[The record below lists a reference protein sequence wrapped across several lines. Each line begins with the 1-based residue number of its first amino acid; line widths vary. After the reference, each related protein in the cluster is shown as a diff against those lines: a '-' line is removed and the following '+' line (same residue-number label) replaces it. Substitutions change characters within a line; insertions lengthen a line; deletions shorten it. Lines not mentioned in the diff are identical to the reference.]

1 MIVIIMMKVVKE
13 AKRPIVRDLRI
24 SVEINPKKK
33 RMKTRTKTDLETS
46 IRIKLQKKKMMIKKI
61 HRT

>member
-13 AKRPIVRDLRI
+13 AKRPMVRDLRI

-33 RMKTRTKTDLETS
+33 RTKMRMRMDLETL
-46 IRIKLQKKKMMIKKI
+46 IRIKFQREKMMIKKI